1 MQFAIPLILL
11 WCAHFLV
18 DFMLGMWSVYKTMA
32 FFDLGVAGV
41 MAAFAAL
48 IGEGSQ
54 LIFGSLSDQGYTK
67 RLILFGL
74 MMTLGNVFLP
84 FASSYALVLFLFTAT
99 CMGSGA
105 FHPCAAS
112 YVGGLTSRQ
121 KGLFISIF
129 ASGGALGMAVSQ
141 IAFSKTYTYF
151 EGNTL
156 ILAVPTLALAL
167 ILLAFG
173 YMKKGEKAAGSA
185 HSKIGVQVIRSYF
198 QNRPLKMLYIL
209 QVCNQIIFWGSIFL
223 LPDVLVSRGYDTD
236 IAFGGGHMAFIIGS
250 AFTMIPSGLLAD
262 RFSPR
267 SVIIASSA
275 FGMIFYFAFLLI
287 PDLPPTYLLTLLL
300 LAGSAIGVVQPLAVA
315 LGNELG
321 KDNPGIVSAFT
332 MGLVWCVSESI
343 GPAGTG
349 LVSKLFMEDAPA
361 KSLMIFGSLFPIS
374 LYAASQL
381 PAVSRETDLIA
392 E

>member
-1 MQFAIPLILL
+1 MQIAIPLILL

-18 DFMLGMWSVYKTMA
+18 DFMLGMWSVYKTMS
-32 FFDLGVAGV
+32 FFDLGIAGGI
-41 MAAFAAL
+41 AACAAI

-54 LIFGSLSDQGYTK
+54 LLFGSLSDQGHSK
-67 RLILFGL
+67 RLILLGL
-74 MMTLGNVFLP
+74 LLAMGNVFLP
-84 FASSYALVLFLFTAT
+84 FTSTYVIVLLFFTIT
-99 CMGSGA
+99 CIGSGA

-112 YVGGLTSRQ
+112 YIGGLTERQ

-129 ASGGALGMAVSQ
+129 ASGGALGMAISQ
-141 IAFSKTYTYF
+141 MAFAKTYTYF

-156 ILAVPTLALAL
+156 ILALPTIALAL
-167 ILLAFG
+167 ILIAFG
-173 YMKKGEKAAGSA
+173 YLKKGERASGAS
-185 HSKIGVQVIRSYF
+185 HSMINMEVIKNYF
-198 QNRPLKMLYIL
+198 QDRPLKMLFIL
-209 QVCNQIIFWGSIFL
+209 QVCNQIVFWGTIFL
-223 LPDVLVSRGYDTD
+223 LPDVLVSRGYDAD

-250 AFTMIPSGLLAD
+250 AFTMIPSGFLAD

-267 SVIIASSA
+267 IVIAVSTVL
-275 FGMIFYFAFLLI
+275 GMIFYFSFLLI
-287 PDLPPTYLLTLLL
+287 PNLSPSYLLLLLL
-300 LAGSAIGVVQPLAVA
+300 LAGSTIGVVQPLAVA

-321 KDNPGIVSAFT
+321 RKNPGIVSAFT

-349 LVSKLFMEDAPA
+349 LVSKLFTEDAPA
-361 KSLMIFGSLFPIS
+361 KSLMIFGSLFPVL

-381 PAVSRETDLIA
+381 PASQKETDLIA

>member
-11 WCAHFLV
+11 WCAHFLI
-18 DFMLGMWSVYKTMA
+18 DFMLGIWSVYKTMA
-32 FFDLGVAGV
+32 FFDLGLAGI

-48 IGEGSQ
+48 VGEGSQ
-54 LIFGSLSDQGYTK
+54 LIFGTLSDQGHTK
-67 RLILFGL
+67 RLILLGL
-74 MMTLGNVFLP
+74 LMALGNVFLP
-84 FASSYALVLFLFTAT
+84 FTSNYIFVLFFFTLT
-99 CMGSGA
+99 CIGSGA

-112 YVGGLTSRQ
+112 YIGGLTNRQ

-141 IAFSKTYTYF
+141 MAFSKTYTYF

-156 ILAVPTLALAL
+156 ILAVPTIALIL

-173 YMKKGEKAAGSA
+173 YMQKGEKASGSA
-185 HSKIGVQVIRSYF
+185 HSKMGIKVIQTYF
-198 QNRPLKMLYIL
+198 QNRSLKMLYIL

-223 LPDVLVSRGYDTD
+223 LPDVLVSRGYDSD

-250 AFTMIPSGLLAD
+250 AFTMIPSGFLAD
-262 RFSPR
+262 RFS
-267 SVIIASSA
+267 SKSIIIAASMI
-275 FGMIFYFAFLLI
+275 GMVFYFAFLLI
-287 PDLPPTYLLTLLL
+287 PDLPSTYLLTLLL
-300 LAGSAIGVVQPLAVA
+300 LAGSAIGVIQPLAVA

-321 KDNPGIVSAFT
+321 KENPGIVSAFT
-332 MGLVWCVSESI
+332 MGLVWCVSETV

-349 LVSKLFMEDAPA
+349 LVSKLFIEDAPA
-361 KSLMIFGSLFPIS
+361 KSLLIFGSLFPLL

-381 PAVSRETDLIA
+381 PATSRETEPIA